1 LKKLWCSLKEA
12 FKGFGRDGVFT
23 MAAAMAFFAV
33 LSLAPLLILLVTI
46 GGLLGPD
53 LKQGLIERVQT
64 AMGPQAGA
72 AIGQLLEQ
80 AGAQRVAMTFSAM
93 AGIVTTLF
101 GATVVM
107 VKLQKF
113 LNSIFGVE
121 LKKGFI
127 FNWIYKRLMSL
138 LMLIGIGVLLVASVV
153 FSSLLSRLIPQGG
166 WVTPVVNLIVNLLLF
181 TLIFMVMFTVLPD
194 VKISW
199 KTTFIGGLITALL
212 FVAGQ
217 YGISRYLATKGSSSV
232 YGAAGFMIILLL
244 WIYYTGMIVLFGAEL
259 TRAYLVCFGKMLEPS
274 KFARWQS
281 GEEEK
286 QRETRSEEESPPA

>member
-1 LKKLWCSLKEA
+1 
-12 FKGFGRDGVFT
+12 
-23 MAAAMAFFAV
+23 
-33 LSLAPLLILLVTI
+33 
-46 GGLLGPD
+46 
-53 LKQGLIERVQT
+53 
-64 AMGPQAGA
+64 
-72 AIGQLLEQ
+72 
-80 AGAQRVAMTFSAM
+80 
-93 AGIVTTLF
+93 
-101 GATVVM
+101 
-107 VKLQKF
+107 
-113 LNSIFGVE
+113 
-121 LKKGFI
+121 
-127 FNWIYKRLMSL
+127 MSL

-259 TRAYLVCFGKMLEPS
+259 TRDWFRQNAGADQVCPVAVGRRREAEGDAVGGGKSSRLMRPS
-274 KFARWQS
+274 LSAAFS
-281 GEEEK
+281 GETSLRRQK
-286 QRETRSEEESPPA
+286 IPL